1 MNILHVITH
10 GGWAGSES
18 IAASIANEQAKR
30 GDNVSVILRR
40 HQSFR
45 EKDIVNKFSGNIDI
59 YWVEQNE
66 THPKTQVNRLIKNEK
81 FVNCVSNI
89 NICHAHLPYGC
100 QLGSLLR
107 EHLSVYFEICVTMHV
122 RYHPLYYLADK
133 IFTVAKW
140 QVQEVPNDFRG
151 KVFTIENF
159 LCNNNFSNERRLSL
173 FKNKYHIDDDYKYIV
188 YIGRLDLV
196 KGADIL
202 IRAFNKLY
210 QTKYKLIIVGDGPER
225 NSLKKISTEN
235 IIFTGK
241 ILDASFVL
249 DLADICVVPSR
260 FESFGLVLLEAI
272 NAKCRIIAT
281 NIPSFRE
288 ILRDDSYLFENE
300 SVFSLSEKI
309 NDYILE
315 PLKGYVDHN
324 IVHEYS
330 LSSAMD
336 KIECAYS
343 FCAVNENISVELDV
357 DKCLKIED
365 ESCHVEI

>member
-18 IAASIANEQAKR
+18 IAACIANEQAAR
-30 GDNVSVILRR
+30 GNTVSVILRR
-40 HQSFR
+40 HQSFKD
-45 EKDIVNKFSGNIDI
+45 KDIIKKFSKGIDI

-66 THPKTQVNRLIKNEK
+66 THPDVQFKQLIKDEK
-81 FVNCVSNI
+81 FINSILNI
-89 NICHAHLPYGC
+89 DVCHAHLPYGC
-100 QLGSLLR
+100 QLGNLLR
-107 EHLSVYFEICVTMHV
+107 EQLSVYFEICVTMHV

-140 QVQEVPNDFRG
+140 QAQEVPNDFRG

-159 LCNNNFSNERRLSL
+159 LCDNITSNERRLSL
-173 FKNKYHIDDDYKYIV
+173 FKKKYHISDDYKYIV

-202 IRAFNKLY
+202 VRAFNKLC
-210 QTKYKLIIVGDGPER
+210 QAKYKLIIVGDGPEY
-225 NSLKKISTEN
+225 NSLKKISSEN

-249 DLADICVVPSR
+249 ELADICVVPSR

-272 NAKCRIIAT
+272 NAKCRIIAS

-288 ILRDDSYLFENE
+288 ILRDENHLFGNE
-300 SVFSLSEKI
+300 SVLSLYGKI
-309 NDYILE
+309 NEYILE
-315 PLKGYVDHN
+315 SLKGYADSN
-324 IVHEYS
+324 IVNEYS
-330 LSSAMD
+330 LSSAME
-336 KIECAYS
+336 KLECAYS
-343 FCAVNENISVELDV
+343 AVNEKVESKV
-357 DKCLKIED
+357 DECLILED
-365 ESCHVEI
+365 DNCHV